1 MHGLHEAGTV
11 RNAHYTP
18 PTVSGLP
25 PLLESANPSMARAIA
40 TAHQVATFD
49 VPILIMGE
57 SGTGKN
63 VLAGAIHRWS
73 HRGAGPFV
81 TVSYGAAEERANEHL
96 AHRAAGASDPW
107 EDTAVR
113 VKAAAHGTLFFEEV
127 ACLPRAVQAKL
138 IRLLDAHQFGPA
150 TAVGSL
156 GADPRVIA
164 ASEHDL
170 EAEVQKG
177 RFRRDLLF
185 HLNVVPIRLPAL
197 RERRED
203 LPTLT
208 DHILAD
214 LCARHGRGR
223 VQLAPAV
230 RQAFNKYRWPGNVR
244 QLVAVLEHAT
254 VLSQSDTIR
263 MHDLPGPLVDGTAGA
278 W

>member
-81 TVSYGAAEERANEHL
+81 TVSYGAAEERGSEHL
-96 AHRAAGASDPW
+96 AHRAVAAPDPW
-107 EDTAVR
+107 ADTSVR
-113 VKAAAHGTLFFEEV
+113 VKAATHGTLFFEEV
-127 ACLPRAVQAKL
+127 ACLPNAVQAKL
-138 IRLLDAHQFGPA
+138 IRFLDAHQLGPVA
-150 TAVGSL
+150 AGGTL

-170 EAEVQKG
+170 EADVRRG
-177 RFRRDLLF
+177 RFRRDLFF
-185 HLNVVPIRLPAL
+185 HLNVVPIHLPAL

-230 RQAFNKYRWPGNVR
+230 RQAFSKFRWPGNVR

-263 MHDLPGPLVDGTAGA
+263 VHDLPEPFVDATADA